1 MGLGYS
7 TTLRL
12 LTPASSRLKPVPQKH
27 RMQAAKLVS
36 PTRDAE
42 RPGMHTHAERGHDR
56 APNTPCG
63 TGFSREAPDLLLICS

>member
-7 TTLRL
+7 TTPRL

-27 RMQAAKLVS
+27 RIQSAKLVS

-42 RPGMHTHAERGHDR
+42 RPGMHTHAKRGHDR
-56 APNTPCG
+56 ARSA
-63 TGFSREAPDLLLICS
+63 FSSSAWALWDRLQPGSF